1 MASEANP
8 SPSIIIRSF
17 QASDLAQ
24 CQALFSAGHMSYGN
38 AKIYIDHA
46 MRKDISD
53 IDKNYM
59 QVTNGHWWVA
69 VSTEDNR
76 IIGQIAILPLKI
88 GDPSFYKT
96 MSDDECDQTCE
107 LIRLVVAP
115 DAQRLGI
122 GKKLISTLFEFARER
137 GFNQVHLTTLTSMDK
152 ACAFYERNGFV
163 KGHIEKYSRNDVKVD
178 SSECVILDP
187 NATIPEED
195 QRQMKMQLDKAA
207 FLYVQHYFRK
217 L

>member
-1 MASEANP
+1 MTSETNP

-24 CQALFSAGHMSYGN
+24 CHALFSAGHMSYGN
-38 AKIYIDHA
+38 AKEYIDHA

-96 MSDDECDQTCE
+96 MPDDERDRTCE
-107 LIRLVVAP
+107 LIRLGVAP

-122 GKKLISTLFEFARER
+122 GRKLISTLFEFARER
-137 GFNQVHLTTLTSMDK
+137 GFDQVHLTTLTSMDK
-152 ACAFYERNGFV
+152 ACAFYERNDFV
-163 KGHIEKYSRNDVKVD
+163 KGYIEKYSRNDIKGE
-178 SSECVILDP
+178 SSGCTILDP

-207 FLYVQHYFRK
+207 FLYIQHYFRK